1 MRRTNPHAA
10 DLRRNATDAER
21 ALWHVLRNRQ
31 IEGRKFRRQA
41 TIGPYIADFL
51 CIEDRLI
58 VEVDGGQHSE
68 AADAART
75 GYLARSGFRVVH
87 YWNNDVLE
95 NLEGVIADLRT
106 HLTSPPSPNPL
117 PPAEPPSPNPLPP
130 AGEG

>member
-1 MRRTNPHAA
+1 MRRTNPNAA
-10 DLRRNATDAER
+10 TLRRNATDAER
-21 ALWHVLRNRQ
+21 VLWTALRNRSL
-31 IEGRKFRRQA
+31 EGRKFRRQA

-58 VEVDGGQHSE
+58 VEVDGGQHTE
-68 AADAART
+68 IGDAART
-75 GYLARSGFRVVH
+75 AYLTRSGYRVVR

-106 HLTSPPSPNPL
+106 HLTAPPSPKPL
-117 PPAEPPSPNPLPP
+117 PPAGPPSPNPLPP